1 MRWKV
6 RVAAQRVVVQ
16 ADLAIVDDDR
26 VKGFHWTGDLRVMDL
41 VVIRF
46 PAAAD
51 RVTGSM
57 PIQHV
62 SLGLRVFA
70 P

>member
-6 RVAAQRVVVQ
+6 RIAAQRVVVQ

-26 VKGFHWTGDLRVMDL
+26 VKGSHWTGDLRVMDFRCHP
-41 VVIRF
+41 I

-51 RVTGSM
+51 RVTGIL

-62 SLGLRVFA
+62 SLGLPVFA

>member
-26 VKGFHWTGDLRVMDL
+26 VKGSYWTGDLPVMDF
-41 VVIRF
+41 VVIRL

-51 RVTGSM
+51 RVTR
-57 PIQHV
+57 QHAHSARFFGV
-62 SLGLRVFA
+62 
-70 P
+70 